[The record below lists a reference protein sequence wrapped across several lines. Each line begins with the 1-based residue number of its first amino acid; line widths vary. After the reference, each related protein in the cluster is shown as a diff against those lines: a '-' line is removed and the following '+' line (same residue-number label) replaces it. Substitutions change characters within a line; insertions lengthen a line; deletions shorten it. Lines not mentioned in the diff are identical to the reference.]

1 MRATSLASRFLVT
14 LLVTCVLPLVVFGWF
29 TLREVR
35 ELIDAQLV
43 ATFVPR
49 LAADHA
55 LKIQDRLWQI
65 HQSCSVVREIARRA
79 LDSDEDLAAFE
90 EQVELVPDLLDN
102 YCDLLLLADPDGEV
116 VYWQDGHRLDPARR
130 LDRAARIPSSVA
142 DTSWFRR
149 AQEEEGAFFL
159 PWSRSTLLQPATEM
173 RSRDP
178 AAYHTGLVIDVPR
191 PSGPPGVLMALIR
204 WPEVQR
210 LIDETREVLVRESG
224 LPSAQVFLVDQSGQF
239 QAHTDRQRYG
249 EMLEPLEL
257 REPILSQPDGRA
269 EFIGLDGRAHMCGF
283 RRFGDGPSSWTIGLS
298 IPVDELFAATDA
310 FARVLIVAIAVTLF
324 VLAVWSLV
332 ASRAIVRP
340 VRELVAATGRVARGD
355 LGVRVPAGG
364 GSELGELADSF
375 NQMAAELAAGRERL
389 AMAER
394 ERAWAEMARQVA
406 HEIKNPLTPMRMTAQ
421 LLLRARREN
430 DARAD
435 AIAERLAQ
443 TVQEQ
448 TEALDRIA
456 SDFRHFAGAPRRET
470 EEVELDAF
478 LDEVRLGVSALFEA
492 GSLRLGLDL
501 AAEGARVRVDRPE
514 LQRVFV
520 NLLKN
525 AVQAAPGGVQVTISS
540 RADAD
545 RCVVRI
551 ADDGPGVPESVREK
565 LFEPYFTTKTA
576 GTGLGLAI
584 CRRIV
589 DAHGGSIELESSSSA
604 GSVFRIELER
614 AVPSV

>member
-1 MRATSLASRFLVT
+1 VRATSLASRFLVT

-55 LKIQDRLWQI
+55 EKIQDRLWQI
-65 HQSCSVVREIARRA
+65 HQSCSLVREIARRA
-79 LDSDEDLAAFE
+79 LDSDEDLVAFE

-102 YCDLLLLADPDGEV
+102 YCDLLLLAAADGKV
-116 VYWQDGHRLDPARR
+116 VYWQDGHRLDPGRR
-130 LDRAARIPSSVA
+130 RERAARVPDSVA

-149 AQEEEGAFFL
+149 AQEESGAFFL
-159 PWSRSTLLQPATEM
+159 PWGRSTLLQPAGEL

-191 PSGPPGVLMALIR
+191 PVGRPGVLMALIR

-224 LPSAQVFLVDQSGQF
+224 LPSAQVFLVDEFGRL

-249 EMLEPLEL
+249 QLLEPSEL
-257 REPILSQPDGRA
+257 RDPILAQSAGRA
-269 EFIGLDGRAHMCGF
+269 EFTDVDGRASMCGF
-283 RRFGDGPSSWTIGLS
+283 RRFGEGYCSWTIGLS

-332 ASRAIVRP
+332 ASRAIVQP
-340 VRELVAATGRVARGD
+340 IRELVAATGRVAHGD
-355 LGVRVPAGG
+355 LGVRVPVGG
-364 GSELGELADSF
+364 GPELGELADSF
-375 NQMAAELAAGRERL
+375 NQMAAELAIGRERL
-389 AMAER
+389 AVAER

-421 LLLRARREN
+421 LLLRARRE
-430 DARAD
+430 DDPRVD
-435 AIAERLAQ
+435 AIAERLAH

-456 SDFRHFAGAPRRET
+456 SDFRQFAGTPQREV
-470 EEVELDAF
+470 EEVVFDDF
-478 LDEVRLGVSALFEA
+478 LGEMRLAASALFEA
-492 GSLRLGLDL
+492 GRLRLELDL
-501 AAEGARVRVDRPE
+501 RASAARVRIDRRE

-525 AVQAAPGGVQVTISS
+525 AVQAAPAGVTVKITSQTE
-540 RADAD
+540 AGKA
-545 RCVVRI
+545 VVWV
-551 ADDGPGVPESVREK
+551 ADDGPGVAESLRVR

-584 CRRIV
+584 CHRIV
-589 DAHGGSIELESSSSA
+589 DAHRGTIQLESSGSR
-604 GSVFRIELER
+604 GSVFRLELPTTEQAR
-614 AVPSV
+614 